1 MQRLRNSDGF
11 SLLEV
16 MVASAVLAGAVLSA
30 AQLFAVA
37 TFSNTDARATSEAT
51 MLAWQKVE
59 QLRSLAFTTDDAG
72 GPITDIGA
80 DTASDPIGA
89 LGGSGLSASPAG
101 ALERDTDGYVDYL
114 DEFGMS
120 LGGGVPAPRGTRY
133 RRRWAID
140 ADGPDRLVLR
150 VRVLLVGREVE
161 AAGVVAV
168 RTRRLP

>member
-1 MQRLRNSDGF
+1 MQRFRNPDGF

-37 TFSNTDARATSEAT
+37 TSSNADARATSEAA

-59 QLRSLAFTTDDAG
+59 QLRSLAFTSDDAG
-72 GPITDIGA
+72 MPVTDSSA
-80 DTASDPIGA
+80 DTAAETIDA
-89 LGGSGLSASPAG
+89 LGGPGLGASPAG
-101 ALERDTDGYVDYL
+101 ALERDTEGYVDYL
-114 DEFGMS
+114 DEFGVS
-120 LGGGVPAPRGTRY
+120 LGGGPRAPRGARY

-150 VRVLLVGREVE
+150 VRVLPVGREVE